1 MLIGSCA
8 HCSYMRSEGEKNLE
22 LLEICI
28 LFCIFSFNLSHFVQ
42 NYGKEKKERQE
53 NGRSKQPVRKH
64 NL

>member
-8 HCSYMRSEGEKNLE
+8 HCSYLRSEGEKNLE
-22 LLEICI
+22 FARNLHH
-28 LFCIFSFNLSHFVQ
+28 LFCIFFNLSHFVQ